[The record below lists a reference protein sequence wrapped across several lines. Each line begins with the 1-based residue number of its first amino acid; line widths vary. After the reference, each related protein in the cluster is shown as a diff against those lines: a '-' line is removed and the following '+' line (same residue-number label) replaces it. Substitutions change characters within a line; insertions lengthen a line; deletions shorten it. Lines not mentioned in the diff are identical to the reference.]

1 MRRILAFCLLLT
13 WVLSAKAQDL
23 VLKGTVLDG
32 QDNSPLAYAHI
43 NVKGKG
49 KGTLSNNAGQ
59 FSLKLEQIHLK
70 DSVLISYLGYDAE
83 VFSVESLVGKST
95 SIRLDPSV
103 LDLFEVVVKPMDG
116 QKMIEE
122 AIQKVPPNFAN
133 QPHIK
138 EGFYRLISEDEGKY
152 LHLSE
157 AVFEV
162 FLSEYSAKS
171 KDQLKL
177 IKARSVKDEKGTM
190 GLDLGLKPYL
200 IFEYDMISDIAHS
213 EILSKRGLKNHV
225 FEWKG
230 RTTIQDQE
238 VHEIWFDQK
247 DGVRK
252 GLYKGKIY
260 LTVDELAFVHIS
272 YGLSPKGKQWVRFGD
287 SETRVLLR
295 LAGIKIDLEQ
305 EEFQVWYQKVGE
317 RWYLS
322 HVHNDVVLNIKNS
335 RSNEGF
341 RPHIKVDYLV
351 TSLQLEAVK
360 PFSSNETIGNGRL
373 IQYHERPLES
383 NFWEDYNI
391 LLPDHNFVELAK
403 AINARNVADEED

>member
-1 MRRILAFCLLLT
+1 MTYGFI
-13 WVLSAKAQDL
+13 VHAQDI
-23 VLKGTVLDG
+23 VLEGTIVDA
-32 QDNSPLAYAHI
+32 QEEHPLIYAHI
-43 NVKGKG
+43 NIIGKG

-59 FSLKLEQIHLK
+59 FSLKIEQSYLK
-70 DSVLISYLGYDAE
+70 DSVLISYLGYDSEAYSIETLLQKADQIRLNPSSLELAE
-83 VFSVESLVGKST
+83 V
-95 SIRLDPSV
+95 I
-103 LDLFEVVVKPMDG
+103 VKPMDG
-116 QKMIEE
+116 QKLIEE
-122 AIQKVPPNFAN
+122 AIQEVPQNFAN
-133 QPHIK
+133 KAHIK

-200 IFEYDMISDIAHS
+200 IFEYDMVSDIAHS

-230 RTTIQDQE
+230 RTTIQDRE

-247 DGVRK
+247 DGIRK
-252 GLYKGKIY
+252 GLFKGKIF

-287 SETRVLLR
+287 TETRILLG
-295 LAGIKIDLEQ
+295 LTGTKIELEQ
-305 EEFQVWYQKVGE
+305 ELFNVWYQKVGE

-322 HVHNDVVLNIKNS
+322 HVHNDVVLKISNS
-335 RSNEGF
+335 RTNYSF

-351 TSLQLEAVK
+351 TSLKMDVVK
-360 PFSSNETIGNGRL
+360 PFTSDETIGNGRL
-373 IQYHERPLES
+373 IQYHDRPLEPD
-383 NFWEDYNI
+383 FWKDYNI

-403 AINARNVADEED
+403 AIQARNEANEED

>member
-1 MRRILAFCLLLT
+1 MKRIFTVFGILCFTLGLT
-13 WVLSAKAQDL
+13 AQEI
-23 VLKGTVLDG
+23 VLKGTVIDA
-32 QDNSPLAYAHI
+32 QDESPLAYAHI
-43 NVKGKG
+43 NIVGQG
-49 KGTLSNNAGQ
+49 KGTLSNAAGQ

-70 DSVLISYLGYDAE
+70 DSVLISYLGYDAK
-83 VFSVESLVGKST
+83 VLSVESLVGNTT

-103 LDLFEVVVKPMDG
+103 LDLTEVVVKPMDG

-122 AIQKVPPNFAN
+122 AIQKVPQNFAN

-138 EGFYRLISEDEGKY
+138 EGFYRLISEDEGTY

-157 AVFEV
+157 AVFDV

-171 KDQLKL
+171 KDYLKL
-177 IKARSVKDEKGTM
+177 IKARSVKDEKGAM

-200 IFEYDMISDIAHS
+200 IFEYDMVSDIAHS
-213 EILSKRGLKNHV
+213 DILSKRGLKNHS

-230 RTTIQDQE
+230 ITRIQDHE

-272 YGLSPKGKQWVRFGD
+272 YGLSPKGKQWVKFGD

-295 LAGIKIDLEQ
+295 LAGLKIDLEQ

-322 HVHNDVVLNIKNS
+322 HVHNDVVLSVKNT

-360 PFSSNETIGNGRL
+360 PFSSNEAIGNGRL
-373 IQYHERPLES
+373 IQYHERPLEPD
-383 NFWEDYNI
+383 FWKDYNI
-391 LLPDHNFVELAK
+391 LLPDQNFVELAK
-403 AINARNVADEED
+403 AIQARNAANEED